1 MPPSNRKTVAEKLIS
16 IVSKEAAKIPDF
28 RPRKSQD
35 AIPLHDAIMSGL
47 AVMHLKYPSLL
58 QFDRDCVKKPDKL
71 RNMKT
76 LYGVGR
82 VPCDTYLREML
93 DPIETRYLR
102 TFFTRLFAFVQ
113 RSGRLRQFEYFDE
126 GYLAPIDGTG
136 HFCSGKIS
144 CPECCVKKP
153 DSKNPQYYHQLLA
166 CCLVKPGKKEV
177 LPLMPEP
184 IIQQVNASKNDCEK
198 TALKRLLSNISREHP
213 HLKLVLNGDDLYS
226 DGPTIKLV
234 KSYGYSFIMVAK
246 DTSHPSLYESVDELD
261 KADQVVRYQYT
272 DEKGYRHWFR
282 FVNDVPI
289 NKSHKETLVNYLEYV
304 EIDPKGNKKYV
315 NTWITDIKLTLEN
328 VAKVIRGGRARWKIE
343 NETFNTLKTQGYHL
357 EHNYGH
363 GEQHLATNLA
373 CLTFTAFLI
382 NQIEQLAC
390 KFFQQALEAKKSKK
404 ALWLGI
410 RGLFDWFVIDNWED
424 VYTAIIGG
432 RSVSL
437 KHLVVDTT

>member
-82 VPCDTYLREML
+82 VPCDTSLREML

-328 VAKVIRGGRARWKIE
+328 VAKVMRGGRARWKIE

>member
-82 VPCDTYLREML
+82 VPCDTYLREMP
-93 DPIETRYLR
+93 DPIETRYFR

>member
-28 RPRKSQD
+28 GPRKSQD

-58 QFDRDCVKKPDKL
+58 QFDRDCVK
-71 RNMKT
+71 N
-76 LYGVGR
+76 
-82 VPCDTYLREML
+82 
-93 DPIETRYLR
+93 
-102 TFFTRLFAFVQ
+102 
-113 RSGRLRQFEYFDE
+113 
-126 GYLAPIDGTG
+126 
-136 HFCSGKIS
+136 
-144 CPECCVKKP
+144 
-153 DSKNPQYYHQLLA
+153 
-166 CCLVKPGKKEV
+166 
-177 LPLMPEP
+177 
-184 IIQQVNASKNDCEK
+184 
-198 TALKRLLSNISREHP
+198 
-213 HLKLVLNGDDLYS
+213 
-226 DGPTIKLV
+226 
-234 KSYGYSFIMVAK
+234 
-246 DTSHPSLYESVDELD
+246 
-261 KADQVVRYQYT
+261 
-272 DEKGYRHWFR
+272 
-282 FVNDVPI
+282 
-289 NKSHKETLVNYLEYV
+289 KETLVNYLEYV

-315 NTWITDIKLTLEN
+315 NNWITDIKLTREN
-328 VAKVIRGGRARWKIE
+328 VAKVMRGGRARWEIE

>member
-1 MPPSNRKTVAEKLIS
+1 MFTVPTSNRKTVAEKLIS

-28 RPRKSQD
+28 RPGKSQD
-35 AIPLHDAIMSGL
+35 AISLHDAIMSGL

-58 QFDRDCVKKPDKL
+58 QFDRD
-71 RNMKT
+71 
-76 LYGVGR
+76 
-82 VPCDTYLREML
+82 
-93 DPIETRYLR
+93 
-102 TFFTRLFAFVQ
+102 
-113 RSGRLRQFEYFDE
+113 
-126 GYLAPIDGTG
+126 
-136 HFCSGKIS
+136 
-144 CPECCVKKP
+144 CVKKP

-226 DGPTIKLV
+226 DGPTINLV

-261 KADQVVRYQYT
+261 KADKVVRYQYT

-328 VAKVIRGGRARWKIE
+328 VAKVMRGGRARWKIE

-390 KFFQQALEAKKSKK
+390 KFFLQALEAKKSKK
-404 ALWLGI
+404 RYGLGYEAYLTGFSSI
-410 RGLFDWFVIDNWED
+410 TGKMCTQRLLVAG
-424 VYTAIIGG
+424 
-432 RSVSL
+432 VSA
-437 KHLVVDTT
+437 